1 MFTLKD
7 PRVGRLWTELLGSDY
22 DAVPR
27 RTRVLF
33 ERSGAGLSIRSAPG
47 RENRGLLETA
57 RCGGSLVVARLPGA
71 YRPGPISIAS
81 SSGGSADARSSS
93 SSPATSKNCSARLRG
108 RSTVRSHTRCLA
120 SSVVARRLVA
130 SGVRGAVVR
139 AQRSSFGLPGE
150 SGCSFP
156 NAWGTTPKLHG
167 GEVRCDAPIAC
178 LTTAGDRIEGLKLQS
193 GEACDV
199 DFVVSAL
206 PLPLTARLVDSA
218 YQPDS
223 RQRARFRSVLLVY
236 LLVDAQS
243 TFRDQWVFLA
253 PRRFK
258 SSRVT
263 NFQSWSSPAAGGSQA
278 VLSVEFWCDRSDSL
292 WSAADR
298 DLQELAVEELRN
310 AGVLKQQAVV
320 DGQVVRLGDS
330 FPVPVVGYSEV
341 LTGMAAR
348 VSRFANLTVTA
359 GFGAIANVGVH
370 GSLVAGMEA
379 GDAAQRALSPAGR

>member
-1 MFTLKD
+1 M
-7 PRVGRLWTELLGSDY
+7 RAAIVG
-22 DAVPR
+22 
-27 RTRVLF
+27 
-33 ERSGAGLSIRSAPG
+33 
-47 RENRGLLETA
+47 
-57 RCGGSLVVARLPGA
+57 
-71 YRPGPISIAS
+71 
-81 SSGGSADARSSS
+81 
-93 SSPATSKNCSARLRG
+93 
-108 RSTVRSHTRCLA
+108 
-120 SSVVARRLVA
+120 
-130 SGVRGAVVR
+130 
-139 AQRSSFGLPGE
+139 
-150 SGCSFP
+150 
-156 NAWGTTPKLHG
+156 
-167 GEVRCDAPIAC
+167 IAC